1 VGSNP
6 PLSIIITQGNYGI
19 KSRLIS
25 VIVGQTGGYKIQTSI
40 SSIQKSPDGYQRL
53 EEEITLMKMK

>member
-6 PLSIIITQGNYGI
+6 TRSTFITQGNYGI

-40 SSIQKSPDGYQRL
+40 PGIQKSGINL
-53 EEEITLMKMK
+53 S